1 MIIIIK
7 ITKRPMLL
15 LTKQTKGL
23 TVNNLVDLT
32 FYKQSFSHL
41 STSIPNIDEST
52 ISKEILEVQTLKQ
65 LRAFA
70 KQHKINLKGITLK
83 NKTVNVILAHFLR
96 ARASTA
102 PVEILDRKFAIITN
116 DFDYI
121 DVSLWFRGN
130 KKSLDRCL
138 STRQFKRLL
147 AHYVKKE
154 KIKPDNPLYPAI
166 QTDGFVFL
174 PPILAVHVASYL
186 SVELHYEILEYYLY
200 SRVSQIEAV
209 YEAKI
214 ESLKQDNI
222 NLQLGIK
229 LNRKA

>member
-1 MIIIIK
+1 
-7 ITKRPMLL
+7 MLL

-23 TVNNLVDLT
+23 AVNNLINLT

-70 KQHKINLKGITLK
+70 KQHKINLKGIRLK
-83 NKTVNVILAHFLR
+83 NKIVNVILAYFLR

-102 PVEILDRKFAIITN
+102 PVEILDRKFDIITN

-154 KIKPDNPLYPAI
+154 KVEPDNSLYPVI
-166 QTDGFVFL
+166 QTNKDNSIFL
-174 PPILAVHVASYL
+174 PPILAVHVASHL
-186 SVELHYEILEYYLY
+186 SVKLHYEILEYYLY
-200 SRVSQIEAV
+200 SKVSQIEAM

-229 LNRKA
+229 LNKKA